1 MYCHRSYN
9 NTYIYISSSLIAFE
23 ILESG
28 TEFVKVLSQCLP
40 PLTCILILRKI
51 IYQCYNHQPVL
62 HEATNI
68 TGVLGR
74 VAKSQYLPSIVLLMI
89 FISFTENFDETN
101 RLETWDRMRIICTQP
116 FRKDKPF
123 GVSMLKLRAETDL
136 DAINNNSVSVAERV
150 CVSH

>member
-1 MYCHRSYN
+1 MPTPTYLYPYITQN
-9 NTYIYISSSLIAFE
+9 NIS
-23 ILESG
+23 
-28 TEFVKVLSQCLP
+28 VLQSP
-40 PLTCILILRKI
+40 TNTAI
-51 IYQCYNHQPVL
+51 L

-136 DAINNNSVSVAERV
+136 DAINNNSVSVAE
-150 CVSH
+150 